1 MISFVIDLDP
11 QWGHVGTPTGS
22 IKGYI
27 KPEGSKRPQKGLPE
41 HENIEKYDVL

>member
-1 MISFVIDLDP
+1 MGPL
-11 QWGHVGTPTGS
+11 WGHVGAQIGS
-22 IKGYI
+22 IKGHI